1 MSRRQSRGHQKREEK
16 KNEARGERRGE
27 DEDPYL
33 PKVLDLRGLVFV
45 QSKFGMDFEATDGLT
60 D

>member
-45 QSKFGMDFEATDGLT
+45 QSKFGMDFEATD
-60 D
+60 